1 MIYLL
6 FYCIGILSACMS
18 ERVLD
23 SLELKLL
30 TVVSYHIWVLGI
42 ELRPS
47 RTTASPL
54 NHKVF

>member
-1 MIYLL
+1 MLTFFKKAFQCKIFKMIYLL

-30 TVVSYHIWVLGI
+30 TVVSYHTG
-42 ELRPS
+42 
-47 RTTASPL
+47 AG
-54 NHKVF
+54 N